1 MWLNRVGDGG
11 GWWRGG
17 GGGQSVGGGGA
28 DGGGG
33 GRERMS
39 SWSARFDPERQRRM
53 WTTARTTAMLRQW
66 GPRHY
71 VATGILRDCCFN
83 CCAKKS
89 RKDNVRSSAVE
100 KQLEAK
106 GGATF

>member
-1 MWLNRVGDGG
+1 MSTEAIWLIRVGGR
-11 GWWRGG
+11 GWGG
-17 GGGQSVGGGGA
+17 GGGGGGEGA
-28 DGGGG
+28 VRGGG

-39 SWSARFDPERQRRM
+39 SSSASFDPERQRRM

-66 GPRHY
+66 GPRHC
-71 VATGILRDCCFN
+71 VATSILRDCCFN
-83 CCAKKS
+83 CCAKQS